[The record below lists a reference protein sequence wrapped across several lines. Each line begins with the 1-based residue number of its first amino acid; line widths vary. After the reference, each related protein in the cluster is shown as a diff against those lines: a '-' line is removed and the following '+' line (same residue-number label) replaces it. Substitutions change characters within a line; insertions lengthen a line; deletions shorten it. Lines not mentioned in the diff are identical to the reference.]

1 MRSIYSNNSQIP
13 FQTPDFPQV
22 RPNATIFGFN
32 KHNQGYSI
40 SLFYE
45 TKLIIIDLDLDLDLV
60 SYFLHRSRML
70 IELKDEGKL

>member
-45 TKLIIIDLDLDLDLV
+45 TKLIIIDLDLDLV